1 MFYRDRSRGV
11 VVTKRKSKWIA
22 SIHTN
27 LYENDMLPHCKG
39 EYLLD
44 EKVWMEAGMYM
55 SGYESSMPEI
65 MSDEEITHVVDE
77 FIEGMMK

>member
-1 MFYRDRSRGV
+1 M
-11 VVTKRKSKWIA
+11 TKHKSKSIS

-27 LYENDMLPHCKG
+27 LYEDDSLPHYKG

-55 SGYESSMPEI
+55 SGYESSMLEI
-65 MSDEEITHVVDE
+65 MSDEEITDMVDE
-77 FIEGMMK
+77 FIGRMLCQNHH

>member
-1 MFYRDRSRGV
+1 M
-11 VVTKRKSKWIA
+11 TKRKSKWIS

-27 LYENDMLPHCKG
+27 LYEDDTLPHYKG

-44 EKVWMEAGMYM
+44 ERVWMEAGMYM

-65 MSDEEITHVVDE
+65 MSDEEITDTVDE
-77 FIEGMMK
+77 FIGRMMK